1 MTTTQVG
8 KVYRT
13 VPLSDGRVCEIRV
26 VQPDEAQA
34 FVTFMA
40 QLFSE
45 SNHFFSKDVADMTV
59 AQAHDFIESENRRGK
74 MFGAYV
80 DGQLMGNLG
89 IVRHS
94 PARRNHV
101 ATLSMGLLSSL
112 QRQGIG
118 RAMVQEAITWAESK
132 GSIEKVSLY
141 VRSHNTPAIALYKKL
156 GFIEEGRRV
165 KEWRV
170 DGQYVDEVIMYKWLR
185 DDAATGTP

>member
-1 MTTTQVG
+1 MTATTVG
-8 KVYRT
+8 KVFQT
-13 VPLSDGRVCEIRV
+13 ISLSDGRTCAIRV

-34 FVTFMA
+34 YVTFMQ

-45 SNHFFSKDVADMTV
+45 SNHFFSKDAADMTV

-80 DGQLMGNLG
+80 DGELLGHLG
-89 IVRHS
+89 IARHA

-101 ATLSMGLLSSL
+101 ATLSMGLLSAL

-118 RAMVQEAITWAESK
+118 KALVAEALAWAEGK
-132 GSIEKVSLY
+132 GTIEKVPLY
-141 VRSHNTPAIALYKKL
+141 VRSHNTPAISLYQKL

-170 DGQYVDEVIMYKWLR
+170 DGQYVDEVIMYKWLSR
-185 DDAATGTP
+185 